1 MFAAAATLL
10 YSFPVLTSTLVV
22 AVFQIFS
29 SLLTYY
35 FHTVVPLDASDILSL
50 SLASLLSL
58 LHFHLSAHTPRQFLL
73 LVLLLLWSL
82 RLSSFLTHRLRA
94 GFRDKRLNS
103 FRHSLPAAFK
113 WAVAHT
119 LWISISLI
127 PIWLGMSPFS
137 PRTPLNTLDHFALAT
152 TIFALLF
159 ESIADYQ
166 KIVFLNA
173 NRLLPADRRK
183 VACDVGL
190 FRYSRFANYFGEW
203 LLWTGMSLL
212 AWQAAVG
219 WSRVMLMVCPWFV
232 LNMFFKLSIPLAI
245 RTVRKRATDEQF
257 EQWCKVSLFVPM
269 VPRR

>member
-1 MFAAAATLL
+1 MFSAASLL
-10 YSFPVLTSTLVV
+10 TSFPLLTSTLLV

-29 SLLTYY
+29 SLLTY
-35 FHTVVPLDASDILSL
+35 FLPHVLPVDASDILSL

-58 LHFHLSAHTPRQFLL
+58 LHFHLSSHTSRQFLL
-73 LVLLLLWSL
+73 LLLLLLWSL

-94 GFRDKRLNS
+94 GFRDKRLNP

-113 WAVAHT
+113 WALAHT
-119 LWISISLI
+119 LWISVSLI
-127 PIWLGMSPFS
+127 PIWLGMSPIS
-137 PRTPLNTLDHFALAT
+137 PPTPLNMLDHFAL
-152 TIFALLF
+152 TITILGLLF
-159 ESIADYQ
+159 ETVADHQ
-166 KIVFLNA
+166 KSVFLKA
-173 NRLLPADRRK
+173 NHRLPPDRRK
-183 VACDVGL
+183 IACDVGL

-203 LLWTGMSLL
+203 LVWTGMSLL

-219 WSRVMLMVCPWFV
+219 WSRLLLMVCPWFV

-269 VPRR
+269 APRR